1 MTFKKLNKTSTFPF
15 NISSCRH
22 SMIISEH
29 LFERTKFNVST
40 VILFCFISNLFHILV
55 LLLSYLKN
63 SVSYVS
69 DKNTVAHLRFR
80 KIFLFYFKEKI
91 FRYIWR
97 LMKLT
102 LKVVNELSS
111 LEVVNQRTKSLFMKY
126 MHEKMMGCYS
136 SV

>member
-1 MTFKKLNKTSTFPF
+1 MKFKKLNKTSTFPL
-15 NISSCRH
+15 NISSFRH

-40 VILFCFISNLFHILV
+40 VILFCFISNLV
-55 LLLSYLKN
+55 LLLSYFKN
-63 SVSYVS
+63 SVLYVS

>member
-1 MTFKKLNKTSTFPF
+1 MKFQKLNKTSTFPL
-15 NISSCRH
+15 NISSFRH

-40 VILFCFISNLFHILV
+40 ILFCFISYLV

-80 KIFLFYFKEKI
+80 KTFLFYLKEKI

-97 LMKLT
+97 LMNLT

-111 LEVVNQRTKSLFMKY
+111 LEVVNQRTSI
-126 MHEKMMGCYS
+126 
-136 SV
+136 

>member
-15 NISSCRH
+15 NIPSCRH

-40 VILFCFISNLFHILV
+40 IILFCFISNLV

-63 SVSYVS
+63 SVSYFS

-102 LKVVNELSS
+102 LKVVRELSS
-111 LEVVNQRTKSLFMKY
+111 LEVVNQRALILI
-126 MHEKMMGCYS
+126 
-136 SV
+136 